1 MSIRPTTKLGY
12 REGIRPHRWRVKN
25 PYEPE
30 YSGAEKFSRSREPR
44 RYAGTKIGIDL
55 RSGVA

>member
-12 REGIRPHRWRVKN
+12 REGARPHRWRVKN
-25 PYEPE
+25 PYEVE
-30 YSGAEKFSRSREPR
+30 YGGGEKFRKSIEPR
-44 RYAGTKIGIDL
+44 RFAGSALGINL

>member
-25 PYEPE
+25 PYEVE
-30 YSGAEKFSRSREPR
+30 YGGGEKFSRSREPR
-44 RYAGTKIGIDL
+44 RYAGAKLGIDL
-55 RSGVA
+55 RSGVS

>member
-25 PYEPE
+25 PYAPE
-30 YSGAEKFSRSREPR
+30 YSGAEKFVSSREPR
-44 RYAGTKIGIDL
+44 RYAGSKLGIDL
-55 RSGVA
+55 RL

>member
-12 REGIRPHRWRVKN
+12 REGIRAHRWRVRL

-30 YSGAEKFSRSREPR
+30 HGGEEKFRASREPR
-44 RYAGTKIGIDL
+44 RVAGSRLGIDL
-55 RSGVA
+55 RR